1 MRGVHYGRA
10 MRARL
15 PLLPTA
21 ALLIAAAAAAPAAHA
36 DARITFYFG
45 LKRPE
50 SAARTAY
57 WAVSDPASSA
67 YRRFAS
73 PTSVGR
79 RFGASAATRRA
90 FREAL
95 ARHGFST
102 RVDASGVF
110 ARVTGRV
117 SRFERVF
124 DVKIRRQFSNDPNVH
139 FWSVPG
145 NRSLRLPRDVAPLV
159 RDVVAFYERSSKAAG
174 ATARAARAPRNEGR
188 WTGGCKQARATK
200 GYAFGQVRRAYG
212 IDAAG
217 TGAGGS
223 VAILNVGEGVPAK
236 DRATFARCFGLPQL
250 RTRTLTTDG
259 QAKPFGRG
267 TFEPQ
272 EDLALVRGM
281 APGLRSV
288 TFTQVWLETDLW
300 FLGPAQVFAAPR
312 LPDTLSMSY
321 GECEKDIRS
330 GHFGPSSP
338 AGARLMDAVL
348 VRLGLAGVGAF
359 ASAGDFGSTCNGQ
372 PYAGVAW
379 PASSAFLTAVGGSR
393 LVVDR
398 ANRRTDEVVW
408 NDLRWLST
416 NDGGGAGGGG
426 FARKSARPPYQ
437 SGLGLRGT
445 RRAVPDVSAHASMLP
460 GWPVNIEQNWVTD
473 AGTSAASPL
482 VAAAFAV
489 IGARQRA
496 AGLPPLGPVN
506 GLLYASA
513 PSTRFDITSGDN
525 GYTRSIPAWSAR
537 PGYDLAS
544 GLGVPEFGR
553 LAFAIPPPGR

>member
-1 MRGVHYGRA
+1 
-10 MRARL
+10 MRAL
-15 PLLPTA
+15 TAVLCLA
-21 ALLIAAAAAAPAAHA
+21 ALAILAAAAPGAVAAP
-36 DARITFYFG
+36 RITFYFG
-45 LKRPE
+45 LERPE
-50 SAARTAY
+50 SAARQAF
-57 WAVSDPASSA
+57 WAVSDPASPA

-73 PTSVGR
+73 ASSIGR
-79 RFGASAATRRA
+79 RFGATAATRRA
-90 FREAL
+90 FRRA
-95 ARHGFST
+95 ASHHGFT
-102 RVDASGVF
+102 ARVDASGVF
-110 ARVTGRV
+110 ARVTGSV
-117 SRFERVF
+117 HRFERVF
-124 DVKIRRQFSNDPNVH
+124 EVRIRRRFSNDPNVH

-145 NRSLRLPRDVAPLV
+145 NRGLRLPRDMAPLV
-159 RDVVAFYERSSKAAG
+159 RDVVAFYERSSG
-174 ATARAARAPRNEGR
+174 PATVSARAARAPRNEGR

-200 GYAFGQVRRAYG
+200 GYAFAQVRHAYG
-212 IDAAG
+212 LDAVG

-223 VAILNVGEGVPAK
+223 VAILNAGEGVPAK
-236 DRATFARCFGLPQL
+236 DRATFARCFGLPRLPTRVL
-250 RTRTLTTDG
+250 RTDG

-321 GECEKDIRS
+321 GECEKAIR
-330 GHFGPSSP
+330 GRRFGPSSR

-359 ASAGDFGSTCNGQ
+359 ASAGDSGSTCNGQ
-372 PYAGVAW
+372 PYPGVAW

-393 LVVDR
+393 LMLDR

-408 NDLRWLST
+408 NDLRWLSK

-426 FARKSARPPYQ
+426 FARKSLRPPYQ
-437 SGLGLRGT
+437 SGLGLRGA

-460 GWPVNIEQNWVTD
+460 GWPVNIEQNWVED
-473 AGTSAASPL
+473 GGTSASAPL

-489 IGARQRA
+489 LSARQRA
-496 AGLPPLGPVN
+496 AGLPPLGPPN

-525 GYTRSIPAWSAR
+525 GFTRTVPAHRAR

-544 GLGVPEFGR
+544 GLGVPAFGR

>member
-1 MRGVHYGRA
+1 
-10 MRARL
+10 MRARSL
-15 PLLPTA
+15 VCLLLLASLA
-21 ALLIAAAAAAPAAHA
+21 ATAPAAA
-36 DARITFYFG
+36 SSPKITFYFG
-45 LKRPE
+45 LERPE
-50 SAARTAY
+50 AAAREAFF
-57 WAVSDPASSA
+57 AVSDPASPA

-73 PTSVGR
+73 AASVGD

-90 FREAL
+90 FRRAAEH
-95 ARHGFST
+95 HGLRA
-102 RVDASGVF
+102 RVDATGVF

-117 SRFERVF
+117 RRLERVF
-124 DVKIRRQFSNDPNVH
+124 GVTIQRRFTNGPNAH
-139 FWSVPG
+139 FWLIPHNG
-145 NRSLRLPRDVAPLV
+145 APHLPADMAPHV
-159 RDVVAFYERSSKAAG
+159 REVVAFYERSATGAAT
-174 ATARAARAPRNEGR
+174 AARAAAREPRNEGR
-188 WTGGCKQARATK
+188 WAGGCRKARATK
-200 GYAFGQVRRAYG
+200 GYAYAQVRHAYG
-212 IDAAG
+212 LDAVG

-223 VAILNVGEGVPAK
+223 VALLNVGEGVPSRDQAV
-236 DRATFARCFGLPQL
+236 FARCFGLPQL
-250 RTRTLTTDG
+250 QTRVLKTDG
-259 QAKPFGRG
+259 QAQRFGRG

-288 TFTQVWLETDLW
+288 TFTQVWLESDLW

-321 GECEKDIRS
+321 GECEKDIR
-330 GHFGPSSP
+330 GARFGPSSR

-348 VRLGLAGVGAF
+348 VRLGLAGVGTF

-372 PYAGVAW
+372 SYPGVAW

-398 ANRRTDEVVW
+398 ANARSDEVVW
-408 NDLRWLST
+408 NDLRWLSSS
-416 NDGGGAGGGG
+416 NGGGAGGGG
-426 FARKSARPPYQ
+426 FARKSPRPPYQ
-437 SGLGLRGT
+437 AGLRLRGD
-445 RRAVPDVSAHASMLP
+445 RRAVPDVAAHASMLP
-460 GWPVNIEQNWVTD
+460 GWPVNIEANWITD
-473 AGTSAASPL
+473 AGTSASSPL

-513 PSTRFDITSGDN
+513 PATRYDITSGDN
-525 GYTRSIPAWSAR
+525 GYTRRVPAHAAR

-544 GLGVPEFGR
+544 GLGVPEFAR